1 MPLRTDYTNDILDTS
16 KNTERKYNIKN
27 SNGTIVEENVTF
39 EDVTE
44 YSQEGSRFGAT
55 DINVTN
61 EAVNNINVY
70 VGEDKKLHFVNG
82 DGADSVLPFS
92 SAEIIEEYYT
102 TPWVGGINSIAT
114 FPNYT
119 TTGIVT
125 VANERASKA
134 ILIFDAG
141 MVYYN
146 HTSYWRV
153 KVNDVIVA
161 EAKELPKSSGGS
173 PSGVQY
179 RPFKTFVIDVKQGDV
194 IKMESSDSNGGTINE
209 RLIYHA
215 MILA

>member
-1 MPLRTDYTNDILDTS
+1 MPLKTDYKNDVLDTS
-16 KNTERKYNIKN
+16 KNTKRKYQQTTNDD
-27 SNGTIVEENVTF
+27 GTVSLD
-39 EDVTE
+39 DVTV
-44 YSQEGSRFGAT
+44 YSQEGSLLGAG
-55 DINVTN
+55 DMNATN
-61 EAVNNINVY
+61 QAVNNINVY

-119 TTGIVT
+119 TVGTVT

-141 MVYYN
+141 MIYYN
-146 HTSYWRV
+146 RTSYWRV

-173 PSGVQY
+173 PSGVQF

-209 RLIYHA
+209 RLMYHA